1 MRCSWENQ
9 MGKIFKLTFCLT
21 VIAAICAAVLAYVN
35 ASTKD
40 AIKAIRAK
48 QTLDAARAVMP
59 SDVEKVAELAPGVEG
74 VFVGLNS
81 VGKASG
87 YAVRGVDHAGYSGD
101 VVLMVGFT
109 PEFKVV
115 TYKKLEANET
125 PGLGSN
131 LTSENFVKQFSGKDA
146 SIPLKVK
153 KDGGDIE
160 AITSATITSR
170 AVCEAINDAKNKL
183 ETILK

>member
-1 MRCSWENQ
+1 
-9 MGKIFKLTFCLT
+9 MGKIFKLTICLT
-21 VIAAICAAVLAYVN
+21 VIAAFCAAVLAYVN

-48 QTLDAARAVMP
+48 QTLDAAKAVMP
-59 SDVEKVAELAPGVEG
+59 SDVEKVERAQGADG
-74 VFVGLNS
+74 VFVGKNAD
-81 VGKASG
+81 GKTSG
-87 YAVRGVDHAGYSGD
+87 YAVRGVDHTGYSGD

-131 LTSENFVKQFSGKDA
+131 LTSEGFVKQFSGKDA
-146 SIPLKVK
+146 TIPLKVK

-170 AVCEAINDAKNKL
+170 AVCGAINDAKIKL
-183 ETILK
+183 ENILK